1 MIPQKCE
8 YCGSAEGQIDWHH
21 PVPQIY
27 DVGVRLCQRH
37 HSLLYGREK
46 LYPGETRET
55 MEADRKKIQL
65 LVKRRVA
72 RAINLLTYYLAE
84 AENKFKG

>member
-1 MIPQKCE
+1 MRKCE
-8 YCGSAEGQIDWHH
+8 YCGSAEGQIDFHH
-21 PVPQIY
+21 PVPQIP
-27 DVGVRLCQRH
+27 DVGVYLCQKH

-46 LYPGETRET
+46 LYLGETSKT
-55 MEADRKKIQL
+55 MEADKQKVQQ

-84 AENKFKG
+84 AEDKFKG